1 MSLLNRNL
9 LGKFHAIPIALN
21 FMRIYMGIE
30 NYNTET
36 EKAYQKEKTTK
47 LILSIALDCVGML
60 TFLAPGIGEVLD
72 FGWAPIA
79 AVANFLMFRGVTGAA
94 GGVGTFLEE
103 LLPGADW
110 IPSFTIT
117 WGIKYIVK
125 ENQTI
130 ADFVKRHRERKSLLA
145 D

>member
-1 MSLLNRNL
+1 M
-9 LGKFHAIPIALN
+9 
-21 FMRIYMGIE
+21 E
-30 NYNTET
+30 NNNSET
-36 EKAYQKEKTTK
+36 EKAYQREKSTK
-47 LILSIALDCVGML
+47 LMAAIALDCVGML
-60 TFLAPGIGEVLD
+60 TFLAPGLGELADVA
-72 FGWAPIA
+72 WAPIA
-79 AVANFLMFRGVTGAA
+79 AVANFLMFRGMTGAA

-117 WGIKYIVK
+117 WGIKYIVR

-130 ADFVKRHRERKSLLA
+130 ADFVKRHRDRKALLA